1 MKKILLLL
9 IIIISVNHLFAQSN
23 PKLKEL
29 MNNAS
34 ITWIGE
40 YETYFP
46 FDILNIS
53 SLNDSMS
60 SSAFWD
66 YSGYGSNYRAQD
78 IYSEKFQSFLGVDMI
93 KIEKIKQMW
102 SIYSRDEDGLSPGPF
117 HCNHLLYQWVRSG
130 KLKAY
135 HDADLTKVLEKKE
148 LEMLG
153 KSEVTVQT
161 VDTET
166 FEEVQK
172 VEIIDL
178 KPENLQLNKAK
189 FYIYFN
195 NLNKTWNIY
204 TQSIAVLANSF
215 DENDNFKGYE
225 NLFWIPVENDT
236 IAYDYTEAIYPEV
249 RRSAVQIA
257 FNKAKIVKQ
266 VKSAKETND
275 SLLIE
280 VRKTKSKKF
289 ISFLVAGD
297 MITEYEQ
304 INIGIK
310 KDTFLVNDPATY
322 EEKSAYLEKIYNGED
337 IINVRF
343 VQDWYWDE
351 NLKKLKVNYV
361 YYAPIINLNN
371 INIKVPLFYEKMM
384 KTKFDKLESK
394 KK

>member
-1 MKKILLLL
+1 
-9 IIIISVNHLFAQSN
+9 
-23 PKLKEL
+23 
-29 MNNAS
+29 
-34 ITWIGE
+34 
-40 YETYFP
+40 
-46 FDILNIS
+46 
-53 SLNDSMS
+53 
-60 SSAFWD
+60 
-66 YSGYGSNYRAQD
+66 
-78 IYSEKFQSFLGVDMI
+78 
-93 KIEKIKQMW
+93 
-102 SIYSRDEDGLSPGPF
+102 
-117 HCNHLLYQWVRSG
+117 
-130 KLKAY
+130 
-135 HDADLTKVLEKKE
+135 
-148 LEMLG
+148 MLG

-166 FEEVQK
+166 YEEVQK

-280 VRKTKSKKF
+280 IRKSENRKF
-289 ISFLVAGD
+289 ITFELQGD
-297 MITEYEQ
+297 MISEIEQ
-304 INIGIK
+304 MNIGINR
-310 KDTFLVNDPATY
+310 DTVWAVDPLTH
-322 EEKSAYLEKIYNGED
+322 EEKFGYLEKIYDGED

-371 INIKVPLFYEKMM
+371 IIIKVPLFYEKMM
-384 KTKFDKLESK
+384 KTKFDKPESK